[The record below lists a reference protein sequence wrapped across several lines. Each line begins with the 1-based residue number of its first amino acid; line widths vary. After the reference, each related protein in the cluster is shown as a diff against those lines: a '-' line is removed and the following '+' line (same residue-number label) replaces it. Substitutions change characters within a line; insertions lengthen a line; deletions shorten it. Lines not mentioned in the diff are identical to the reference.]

1 MTQDHPINRY
11 LTRYPIAA
19 VAIYAGVVFL
29 LLFATWVGVADMH
42 GAARRGRGR
51 DGAAGAARRPQRSK
65 RRRCRS
71 TVGSG
76 ADAARHSSKGR
87 R

>member
-1 MTQDHPINRY
+1 MTRDYPINRY

-29 LLFATWVGVADMH
+29 LLFAAWVGVAGVQVRGLRLEGHAATLQAPPMSIH
-42 GAARRGRGR
+42 CRARRR
-51 DGAAGAARRPQRSK
+51 
-65 RRRCRS
+65 
-71 TVGSG
+71 
-76 ADAARHSSKGR
+76 AARHSSKGR